1 MTEAL
6 LLSGSFPNCSLVTL
20 PAPSPNDP
28 PYLRGLNAPQRE
40 AVLTT
45 DGPVLVLAGAGNGKT
60 AALTA
65 RLAHLIATRKA
76 WPSEIL
82 AVSFTNKAARAMRE
96 RVGRIDRKRVVE
108 GKSGAESE

>member
-45 DGPVLVLAGAGNGKT
+45 DGPVLVLAGAGTGKT

-65 RLAHLIATRKA
+65 RLAHLLATRKA
-76 WPSEIL
+76 WPSEIP
-82 AVSFTNKAARAMRE
+82 AVTFTHTAPPQIQGASGNIYGAAGG
-96 RVGRIDRKRVVE
+96 GRP
-108 GKSGAESE
+108 